1 MKLLIHERSM
11 NNSNNLHPVYL
22 HAIKIYEDPLNQRDL
37 IREENNG
44 KIGIYCWINKKTE
57 KILYR

>member
-11 NNSNNLHPVYL
+11 NNSKKLYPVYL
-22 HAIKIYEDPLNQRDL
+22 HTIKIYEDPLNQRDL

-44 KIGIYCWINKKTE
+44 KIGIYC
-57 KILYR
+57 